1 MSGHSKWSTIKRKK
15 GAIDSE
21 RSKVFQKL
29 AKELYVAAK
38 SGDPNPENNPGLR
51 MVIEKAK
58 GENMPKANI
67 ESAINKAKN
76 AGNGENY
83 ESVRYEGYG
92 PSGVAIMIDCL
103 TDNKNRTAGFVRST
117 LTKRGG
123 NLGTDGSVSY
133 LFERKGVLV
142 LEKVYDEDKLMEDI
156 LSLDIL
162 DFITEDDSYVI
173 YTDSNSFIEV
183 KDALTNMGYDKFI
196 VSEVTFVPN
205 NYIALDEEATEKLY
219 QEVNYVGTCPEC
231 GSKVKATPNG
241 YFCEN
246 DNCTFAIWP
255 EMRYFKNKI
264 KMTDSKVKDLL
275 SGSGLRC
282 KAKTKDGKEYELI
295 LKLQR
300 NGEYINLVRDDE
312 ATQRFYQEDNVVG
325 SCPVC
330 GYDVVERQK
339 GYFCKNEDCRFALWK
354 EMRFYDNKVSVT
366 PTKAAKL
373 LENRALFSNLKN
385 KDGDP
390 YSAYLRIE
398 LNGKY
403 VNLVVDEYVRKKKQ
417 G

>member
-117 LTKRGG
+117 LTKKGG

-133 LFERKGVLV
+133 LFERKGIIVLDN
-142 LEKVYDEDKLMEDI
+142 VYDEDKIMEDV
-156 LSLDIL
+156 LNLDVL
-162 DFITEDDSYVI
+162 DFSSDDDSYII
-173 YTDSNSFIEV
+173 YTDPTKFIEV
-183 KDALTNMGYDKFI
+183 KDELTKMGYDKFL

-205 NYIALDEEATEKLY
+205 NYIALDEEATEKVCNLID
-219 QEVNYVGTCPEC
+219 
-231 GSKVKATPNG
+231 AL
-241 YFCEN
+241 N
-246 DNCTFAIWP
+246 DLDDVQAVYHNL
-255 EMRYFKNKI
+255 EM
-264 KMTDSKVKDLL
+264 
-275 SGSGLRC
+275 
-282 KAKTKDGKEYELI
+282 
-295 LKLQR
+295 
-300 NGEYINLVRDDE
+300 
-312 ATQRFYQEDNVVG
+312 
-325 SCPVC
+325 
-330 GYDVVERQK
+330 
-339 GYFCKNEDCRFALWK
+339 
-354 EMRFYDNKVSVT
+354 
-366 PTKAAKL
+366 
-373 LENRALFSNLKN
+373 
-385 KDGDP
+385 
-390 YSAYLRIE
+390 
-398 LNGKY
+398 
-403 VNLVVDEYVRKKKQ
+403 
-417 G
+417 